1 MKKVI
6 TLLLVFV
13 MAVSLFAC
21 TAPSSGGDTPADVTT
36 VSNNA
41 AGNQTGAPKEEE
53 LGWIQLDIPDGFV
66 VVKESDQYITVQNA
80 NDKNQFVRF
89 TRDYL
94 MGRTLDDLSFE
105 QISNNTS
112 KYSKGADG
120 YFSGFSWN
128 VVNYQENGADCRIFF
143 ALAGDDE
150 HYLRV
155 TAIGLTE
162 NDFPLQFIMGHMIID
177 LAKL

>member
-1 MKKVI
+1 MP
-6 TLLLVFV
+6 TETDF
-13 MAVSLFAC
+13 
-21 TAPSSGGDTPADVTT
+21 
-36 VSNNA
+36 
-41 AGNQTGAPKEEE
+41 
-53 LGWIQLDIPDGFV
+53 GWVKFDLPDGYIT
-66 VVKESDQYITVQNA
+66 VKESEQYITIQNA
-80 NDKNQFVRF
+80 KNSKQFVRL

-128 VVNYQENGADCRIFF
+128 VVNYEENGMECRMFF
-143 ALAGDDE
+143 ALAGDGE

-162 NDFPLQFIMGHMIID
+162 NDFALQVIMGHLVIN
-177 LAKL
+177 LEEL

>member
-1 MKKVI
+1 MKKII
-6 TLLLVFV
+6 TLLLVLLLV
-13 MAVSLFAC
+13 SSLFAC
-21 TAPSSGGDTPADVTT
+21 SKPTSSDTEAETTKAANNVADTQSGAPSDED
-36 VSNNA
+36 
-41 AGNQTGAPKEEE
+41 
-53 LGWIQLDIPDGFV
+53 LGWIQLDVPDGFV
-66 VVKESDQYITVQNA
+66 IVKESDQYITVINQ

-94 MGRTLDDLSFE
+94 MGRTLDDLSFA

-143 ALAGDDE
+143 ALAGDGE

-162 NDFPLQFIMGHMIID
+162 NDFALQVIMGHLVIN
-177 LAKL
+177 LEEL